1 MISGEVSEHSFER
14 EPEWKIYLCDNCERE
29 AKKFVC
35 EKKMPKMRKSG
46 RVTKKKMKLFI
57 YFLNRTEK

>member
-1 MISGEVSEHSFER
+1 MRENPSGKYICVIIVR
-14 EPEWKIYLCDNCERE
+14 GKPRNLCMNCP
-29 AKKFVC
+29 C

-46 RVTKKKMKLFI
+46 RVTKKRKKLFI